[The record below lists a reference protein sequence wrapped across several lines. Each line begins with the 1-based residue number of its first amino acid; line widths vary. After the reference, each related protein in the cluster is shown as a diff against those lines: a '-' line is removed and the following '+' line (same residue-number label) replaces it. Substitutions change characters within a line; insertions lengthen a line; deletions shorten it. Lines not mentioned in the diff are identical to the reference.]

1 MGGGISARRFMHP
14 GSPLV
19 FLANLFNKTAGHEVL
34 ELFIS
39 AQTEHFLPA
48 AHGIPQLEICKNP
61 LEQVVETENFL
72 FRKDT
77 AKLISDMVRK
87 AA

>member
-1 MGGGISARRFMHP
+1 MNT
-14 GSPLV
+14 GSSLV
-19 FLANLFNKTAGHEVL
+19 FLADLFDEAAGHEVL
-34 ELFIS
+34 KLFIG

-61 LEQVVETENFL
+61 FEQVVETEHFL
-72 FRKDT
+72 LGKNT
-77 AKLISDMVRK
+77 AKLIGDMVRK